1 MNFPELSSNFWN
13 VPPECQGEK
22 KKKSSKAAGEL
33 MDLSFP
39 EKGKQGYQPFVAP
52 E

>member
-1 MNFPELSSNFWN
+1 MYLQS
-13 VPPECQGEK
+13 VRGKK